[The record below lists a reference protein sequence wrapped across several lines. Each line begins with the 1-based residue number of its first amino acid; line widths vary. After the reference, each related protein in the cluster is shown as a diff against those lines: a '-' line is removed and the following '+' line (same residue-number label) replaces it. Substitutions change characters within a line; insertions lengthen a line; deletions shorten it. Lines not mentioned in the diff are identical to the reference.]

1 LEEIMKTISVLLLTL
16 VSLGCGYSAPK
27 GMAPQPGVIPEIA
40 QLVPNTA
47 NSGDPQ
53 FTLTVNGSNFGVT
66 AVINWNGTAQS
77 TTRMTGGQLT
87 ATIPATAI
95 ATPGMVPVTVTN
107 PGTAGS
113 GGIYNNGGGTTSET
127 SNAMTFTV
135 N

>member
-1 LEEIMKTISVLLLTL
+1 MKTISVLLLTL

-27 GMAPQPGVIPEIA
+27 GMAPQPGVIPAIA

-53 FTLTVNGSNFGVT
+53 FTLTVNGGNFGVT

-95 ATPGMVPVTVTN
+95 ADPRNGAGYCNEPGY
-107 PGTAGS
+107 S
-113 GGIYNNGGGTTSET
+113 RLRRHLRHGGGTTSET

>member
-1 LEEIMKTISVLLLTL
+1 MKTISVLLLTM
-16 VSLGCGYSAPK
+16 VCLGCGYSSPK
-27 GMAPQPGVIPEIA
+27 SMAPQPGVVPAVA

-53 FTLTVNGSNFGVT
+53 FTLTVNGSNFAT
-66 AVINWNGTAQS
+66 NAVINWNGAKQT

-113 GGIYNNGGGTTSET
+113 GGIYGSGGTASET
-127 SNAMTFTV
+127 SNPMNFTV

>member
-1 LEEIMKTISVLLLTL
+1 MKTMSVLLLTL
-16 VSLGCGYSAPK
+16 VCLGCGYSAPK
-27 GMAPQPGVIPEIA
+27 SMPAQPGVMPAIA

-53 FTLTVNGSNFGVT
+53 FTLTVNGSNFAT
-66 AVINWNGTAQS
+66 NAVINWNGAKQT
-77 TTRMTGGQLT
+77 TTRMTASQLT

-95 ATPGMVPVTVTN
+95 ATPGMVPVSVTN

-113 GGIYNNGGGTTSET
+113 GGIYGSGGTASET
-127 SNAMTFTV
+127 SNTMNFTV

>member
-1 LEEIMKTISVLLLTL
+1 MKTITVLLLTI
-16 VSLGCGYSAPK
+16 VCLGCGYSAPK
-27 GMAPQPGVIPEIA
+27 SMPAQPGVMPAVA

-53 FTLTVNGSNFGVT
+53 FMLTVNGSNFAT
-66 AVINWNGTAQS
+66 NAVINWNGAKQ
-77 TTRMTGGQLT
+77 TTTQVTGGQLT

-95 ATPGMVPVTVTN
+95 ASPAAVSVTVTN
-107 PGTAGS
+107 PGTAGT
-113 GGIYNNGGGTTSET
+113 GGMYGGGGTASET

>member
-1 LEEIMKTISVLLLTL
+1 MKTIFVLLLTM
-16 VSLGCGYSAPK
+16 VCLGCGYSAPK
-27 GMAPQPGVIPEIA
+27 AAAPQPGVMPAVA

-53 FTLTVNGSNFGVT
+53 FILTVNGSNFAT
-66 AVINWNGTAQS
+66 NAVINLNGARQA
-77 TTRMTGGQLT
+77 TTRVTAGQLT

-95 ATPGMVPVTVTN
+95 ASPATVPVTVTN
-107 PGTAGS
+107 PGTPGQAES
-113 GGIYNNGGGTTSET
+113 TAEGGTASET

>member
-1 LEEIMKTISVLLLTL
+1 MKTIFVLLLTL
-16 VSLGCGYSAPK
+16 VCLGCGYSAPK
-27 GMAPQPGVIPEIA
+27 APAPQPGVMPAVA

-53 FTLTVNGSNFGVT
+53 FVLTVNGSNFAND
-66 AVINWNGTAQS
+66 AVINWNGAAQT

-87 ATIPATAI
+87 TTIPASAI
-95 ATPGMVPVTVTN
+95 ATPGSVPVSVTN
-107 PGTAGS
+107 PGTPGS
-113 GGIYNNGGGTTSET
+113 GGIYGSGGTASET

>member
-1 LEEIMKTISVLLLTL
+1 MKTISVLLLTM
-16 VSLGCGYSAPK
+16 VCLGCGYSSPK
-27 GMAPQPGVIPEIA
+27 AMAPQPGVTPAVA

-53 FTLTVNGSNFGVT
+53 FTLTVNGSNFGT
-66 AVINWNGTAQS
+66 NAVINWNGAKQN
-77 TTRMTGGQLT
+77 TTRMTAGQLT

-113 GGIYNNGGGTTSET
+113 GGIYGSGGTASET
-127 SNAMTFTV
+127 SNAMNFTV

>member
-1 LEEIMKTISVLLLTL
+1 MKTISVLLLTL
-16 VSLGCGYSAPK
+16 LSLGCGYSAPK
-27 GMAPQPGVIPEIA
+27 GMAPQPGVIPAIA

-66 AVINWNGTAQS
+66 AVINWNGMAQS
-77 TTRMTGGQLT
+77 TTRMTGSQLT

-107 PGTAGS
+107 PGTPGS
-113 GGIYNNGGGTTSET
+113 GGIYGSGGTANET
-127 SNAMTFTV
+127 STAMTFTV